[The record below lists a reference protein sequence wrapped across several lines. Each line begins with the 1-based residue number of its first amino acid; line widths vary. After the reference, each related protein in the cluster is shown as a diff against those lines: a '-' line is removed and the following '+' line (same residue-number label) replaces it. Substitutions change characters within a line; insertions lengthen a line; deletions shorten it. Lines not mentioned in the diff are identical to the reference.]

1 MNSGSATTAATTRKA
16 TGWSILWGV
25 LMLICGILAIAMPL
39 ASSIG
44 LVILLGWLILFSALW
59 HLIYAFQA
67 GHAGAVL
74 WQILLALLYGF
85 VAIYML
91 IHPLLGVLSLTL
103 VLGIFLV
110 IEGVFE
116 IILYFNIRTTSNA
129 GWVLLDGIITLILG
143 GLIWFHWPS
152 SSVWVIG
159 TLVGISLIFSGISR
173 IMLCSAMR
181 RLTPVTP

>member
-1 MNSGSATTAATTRKA
+1 MVPDQMFGAVRKA
-16 TGWSILWGV
+16 SGWSTVWGV
-25 LMLICGILAIAMPL
+25 LMLICGILAVAMPI

-44 LVILLGWLILFSALW
+44 IVIVLGWLLLFSAIW
-59 HLIYAFQA
+59 HLIYAFQ
-67 GHAGAVL
+67 GGSVRGVL
-74 WQILLALLYGF
+74 WQILLALLYGA

-91 IHPLLGVLSLTL
+91 IHPLLGVVSLTL
-103 VLGIFLV
+103 VLGLFLV

-116 IILYFNIRTTSNA
+116 IILYFNIRNSPNA
-129 GWVLLDGIITLILG
+129 GWILFDGIITLILG

-152 SSVWVIG
+152 SAVWVIG

-173 IMLCSAMR
+173 IMLSSAIR

>member
-1 MNSGSATTAATTRKA
+1 MNSDPTLGAVKKA
-16 TGWSILWGV
+16 SGWSIVGGIL
-25 LMLICGILAIAMPL
+25 LLICGVLAIAMPL

-44 LVILLGWLILFSALW
+44 LVILLGWLILFGAIW

-67 GHAGAVL
+67 GNIGGVL
-74 WQILLALLYGF
+74 WQILLAILYGA

-103 VLGIFLV
+103 VLGVFLV

-116 IILYFNIRTTSNA
+116 IILYFNIRSTSNSV
-129 GWVLLDGIITLILG
+129 WVILDGIITLILG

-173 IMLCSAMR
+173 IMLSSAIR
-181 RLTPVTP
+181 RVTPVTP

>member
-1 MNSGSATTAATTRKA
+1 MNSETTPGAARKA
-16 TGWSILWGV
+16 SGWSILWGV
-25 LMLICGILAIAMPL
+25 LFLICGIVAIAMPI

-44 LVILLGWLILFSALW
+44 IAILLGWLILFSAVW

-67 GHAGAVL
+67 KGVGGVL
-74 WQILLALLYGF
+74 WQILLALLYGCIG
-85 VAIYML
+85 IYML

-103 VLGIFLV
+103 VLGVFLV
-110 IEGVFE
+110 IEGAFE
-116 IILYFNIRTTSNA
+116 IILYFNIRRTSNA
-129 GWVLLDGIITLILG
+129 GWVLFNGIITLILG

-173 IMLCSAMR
+173 IMLSFAIGRVTSA
-181 RLTPVTP
+181 TP